1 MAALSAENLKKNG
14 HPWLSPRL
22 KNPVFGANMSL
33 LKKTERMKMKK
44 NIAMPVRG
52 PLEKARGAFTLV
64 ELMVVIA
71 IISILAAVALPA
83 YNNYTLKS
91 KFTEVVL
98 ATAPTKTAIST
109 CAVSGDCVASG
120 AISLG
125 GVAAGG
131 GSSFV
136 PSAATTNAT
145 NATAIMMAYAQAIN
159 QMAGLGYSNA
169 QLAPLAQSLLD
180 AGYYVHP
187 VPADQANSAGNYC
200 ASDNDEVCSTVIPA
214 TLFNQ
219 FYSSGGSSSASVAL
233 PCVGVATG
241 CSPSTKYVASVSY
254 DATGVITATAV
265 SSSGLASETFTLTPA
280 LSAGRVDWA
289 ASGTCK
295 TRAGGALC

>member
-14 HPWLSPRL
+14 HPWLSPRQ

-33 LKKTERMKMKK
+33 LKRTERMKMKK

-125 GVAAGG
+125 GARHKRAA
-131 GSSFV
+131 
-136 PSAATTNAT
+136 PS
-145 NATAIMMAYAQAIN
+145 
-159 QMAGLGYSNA
+159 GLGYSNA
-169 QLAPLAQSLLD
+169 
-180 AGYYVHP
+180 
-187 VPADQANSAGNYC
+187 
-200 ASDNDEVCSTVIPA
+200 
-214 TLFNQ
+214 
-219 FYSSGGSSSASVAL
+219 
-233 PCVGVATG
+233 
-241 CSPSTKYVASVSY
+241 
-254 DATGVITATAV
+254 
-265 SSSGLASETFTLTPA
+265 
-280 LSAGRVDWA
+280 
-289 ASGTCK
+289 
-295 TRAGGALC
+295 